1 MTDRVKISV
10 MGITHSQIQ
19 KGAYAVLLTEDGG
32 PHRIPVVVG
41 IAEAQSIVAWMERV
55 NLPRPLTHDL
65 FRSVTRAFGIRVK
78 EVFVSKFEKGIF
90 YSEITFADGDR
101 EVVVDARTSDALAI
115 ALRSHAPIYTTRE
128 VIDETGFIAEG
139 FDDAPAADSD
149 TTTVDDAS
157 LLPLNR
163 LAEEELQRM
172 LAKCISTEEY
182 ERAAEIKAA
191 IDEKRRQQKQ
201 EKSNKKYRKT
211 YEKSTYKVCDN
222 ELHAVRCV
230 GFLPYLNGNLPVQHR
245 NG

>member
-101 EVVVDARTSDALAI
+101 EVVVDALAI

-139 FDDAPAADSD
+139 FDNAPAVDSD
-149 TTTVDDAS
+149 TTTIDDAS

-201 EKSNKKYRKT
+201 EKI
-211 YEKSTYKVCDN
+211 
-222 ELHAVRCV
+222 
-230 GFLPYLNGNLPVQHR
+230 
-245 NG
+245 

>member
-41 IAEAQSIVAWMERV
+41 SAEAQAIVAWMERV

-90 YSEITFADGDR
+90 FSEITFADGDR

-139 FDDAPAADSD
+139 FDDAPAADRD
-149 TTTVDDAS
+149 TTVDDAS

-201 EKSNKKYRKT
+201 EKI
-211 YEKSTYKVCDN
+211 
-222 ELHAVRCV
+222 
-230 GFLPYLNGNLPVQHR
+230 
-245 NG
+245 

>member
-19 KGAYAVLLTEDGG
+19 KGADAVLLTEDGG

-90 YSEITFADGDR
+90 FSEITFADGDR

-139 FDDAPAADSD
+139 FDDAPAADRD
-149 TTTVDDAS
+149 TTVDDAS

-201 EKSNKKYRKT
+201 EKI
-211 YEKSTYKVCDN
+211 
-222 ELHAVRCV
+222 
-230 GFLPYLNGNLPVQHR
+230 
-245 NG
+245 

>member
-90 YSEITFADGDR
+90 YSKSRLPTATAKWWSTR
-101 EVVVDARTSDALAI
+101 AHPTRSPSPCAPTPPSTPPAR
-115 ALRSHAPIYTTRE
+115 
-128 VIDETGFIAEG
+128 
-139 FDDAPAADSD
+139 
-149 TTTVDDAS
+149 
-157 LLPLNR
+157 
-163 LAEEELQRM
+163 
-172 LAKCISTEEY
+172 
-182 ERAAEIKAA
+182 
-191 IDEKRRQQKQ
+191 
-201 EKSNKKYRKT
+201 
-211 YEKSTYKVCDN
+211 
-222 ELHAVRCV
+222 
-230 GFLPYLNGNLPVQHR
+230 
-245 NG
+245 

>member
-90 YSEITFADGDR
+90 YS
-101 EVVVDARTSDALAI
+101 
-115 ALRSHAPIYTTRE
+115 
-128 VIDETGFIAEG
+128 
-139 FDDAPAADSD
+139 
-149 TTTVDDAS
+149 
-157 LLPLNR
+157 
-163 LAEEELQRM
+163 
-172 LAKCISTEEY
+172 
-182 ERAAEIKAA
+182 
-191 IDEKRRQQKQ
+191 
-201 EKSNKKYRKT
+201 
-211 YEKSTYKVCDN
+211 
-222 ELHAVRCV
+222 
-230 GFLPYLNGNLPVQHR
+230 
-245 NG
+245 

>member
-139 FDDAPAADSD
+139 FDDAPAADRD
-149 TTTVDDAS
+149 TTVDDAS

-172 LAKCISTEEY
+172 LAKSISTEEY

-201 EKSNKKYRKT
+201 EKI
-211 YEKSTYKVCDN
+211 
-222 ELHAVRCV
+222 
-230 GFLPYLNGNLPVQHR
+230 
-245 NG
+245 

>member
-55 NLPRPLTHDL
+55 NLPRPLIHDL

-149 TTTVDDAS
+149 TTVDDAS

-201 EKSNKKYRKT
+201 EKI
-211 YEKSTYKVCDN
+211 
-222 ELHAVRCV
+222 
-230 GFLPYLNGNLPVQHR
+230 
-245 NG
+245 

>member
-139 FDDAPAADSD
+139 FDDAPAADRD
-149 TTTVDDAS
+149 TTVDDAS

-172 LAKCISTEEY
+172 LAKCISTEES

-201 EKSNKKYRKT
+201 EKI
-211 YEKSTYKVCDN
+211 
-222 ELHAVRCV
+222 
-230 GFLPYLNGNLPVQHR
+230 
-245 NG
+245 

>member
-78 EVFVSKFEKGIF
+78 EGVVSKFEKGIF

-139 FDDAPAADSD
+139 FDDAPAADRD
-149 TTTVDDAS
+149 TTVDDAS

-201 EKSNKKYRKT
+201 EKI
-211 YEKSTYKVCDN
+211 
-222 ELHAVRCV
+222 
-230 GFLPYLNGNLPVQHR
+230 
-245 NG
+245 

>member
-101 EVVVDARTSDALAI
+101 EVVVD
-115 ALRSHAPIYTTRE
+115 
-128 VIDETGFIAEG
+128 ETGFIAEG
-139 FDDAPAADSD
+139 FDNAPAADSD

-182 ERAAEIKAA
+182 ERAAEIKAV

-201 EKSNKKYRKT
+201 EKI
-211 YEKSTYKVCDN
+211 
-222 ELHAVRCV
+222 
-230 GFLPYLNGNLPVQHR
+230 
-245 NG
+245 

>member
-128 VIDETGFIAEG
+128 VVDETGFIAEG
-139 FDDAPAADSD
+139 FDDAPAADSDD

-201 EKSNKKYRKT
+201 EKI
-211 YEKSTYKVCDN
+211 
-222 ELHAVRCV
+222 
-230 GFLPYLNGNLPVQHR
+230 
-245 NG
+245 

>member
-115 ALRSHAPIYTTRE
+115 ALRSHAPIYTTRQ

-139 FDDAPAADSD
+139 FDDAPAADHD
-149 TTTVDDAS
+149 TTVDDAS

-172 LAKCISTEEY
+172 LAKCTSTAEC
-182 ERAAEIKAA
+182 ERAAEMKAA
-191 IDEKRRQQKQ
+191 IDENRRQQKQ
-201 EKSNKKYRKT
+201 EKI
-211 YEKSTYKVCDN
+211 
-222 ELHAVRCV
+222 
-230 GFLPYLNGNLPVQHR
+230 
-245 NG
+245 

>member
-128 VIDETGFIAEG
+128 VIDETGFIAE
-139 FDDAPAADSD
+139 APAADSD
-149 TTTVDDAS
+149 TTTIDDAS

-201 EKSNKKYRKT
+201 EKI
-211 YEKSTYKVCDN
+211 
-222 ELHAVRCV
+222 
-230 GFLPYLNGNLPVQHR
+230 
-245 NG
+245 

>member
-139 FDDAPAADSD
+139 FDDA
-149 TTTVDDAS
+149 S

-201 EKSNKKYRKT
+201 EKI
-211 YEKSTYKVCDN
+211 
-222 ELHAVRCV
+222 
-230 GFLPYLNGNLPVQHR
+230 
-245 NG
+245 

>member
-115 ALRSHAPIYTTRE
+115 ALRSHAPIYT
-128 VIDETGFIAEG
+128 GFIAEG
-139 FDDAPAADSD
+139 FDDAPAADRD
-149 TTTVDDAS
+149 TTVDDAS

-201 EKSNKKYRKT
+201 EKI
-211 YEKSTYKVCDN
+211 
-222 ELHAVRCV
+222 
-230 GFLPYLNGNLPVQHR
+230 
-245 NG
+245 

>member
-149 TTTVDDAS
+149 AS

-201 EKSNKKYRKT
+201 EKI
-211 YEKSTYKVCDN
+211 
-222 ELHAVRCV
+222 
-230 GFLPYLNGNLPVQHR
+230 
-245 NG
+245 

>member
-90 YSEITFADGDR
+90 FSEITFADGDR

-139 FDDAPAADSD
+139 FDDAPAADRD
-149 TTTVDDAS
+149 TTVDDAS

-163 LAEEELQRM
+163 LAEEEQQRM

-201 EKSNKKYRKT
+201 EKI
-211 YEKSTYKVCDN
+211 
-222 ELHAVRCV
+222 
-230 GFLPYLNGNLPVQHR
+230 
-245 NG
+245 

>member
-101 EVVVDARTSDALAI
+101 EVVVDACTSDAFVFNVSAP
-115 ALRSHAPIYTTRE
+115 APIYTTRE

-139 FDDAPAADSD
+139 FDDAPAADRD
-149 TTTVDDAS
+149 TTVDDAS

-201 EKSNKKYRKT
+201 EKI
-211 YEKSTYKVCDN
+211 
-222 ELHAVRCV
+222 
-230 GFLPYLNGNLPVQHR
+230 
-245 NG
+245 

>member
-55 NLPRPLTHDL
+55 NLPRPLIHDL

-139 FDDAPAADSD
+139 FDDAPTADSD
-149 TTTVDDAS
+149 TTIDDAS

-201 EKSNKKYRKT
+201 EKI
-211 YEKSTYKVCDN
+211 
-222 ELHAVRCV
+222 
-230 GFLPYLNGNLPVQHR
+230 
-245 NG
+245 

>member
-41 IAEAQSIVAWMERV
+41 IAEAQSIVAWMEHV

-139 FDDAPAADSD
+139 FDDAPAADRD
-149 TTTVDDAS
+149 TTVDDAS

-201 EKSNKKYRKT
+201 EKI
-211 YEKSTYKVCDN
+211 
-222 ELHAVRCV
+222 
-230 GFLPYLNGNLPVQHR
+230 
-245 NG
+245 

>member
-1 MTDRVKISV
+1 MTNRVKISV

-139 FDDAPAADSD
+139 FDDAPASDSD
-149 TTTVDDAS
+149 TTIDDAS

-201 EKSNKKYRKT
+201 EKI
-211 YEKSTYKVCDN
+211 
-222 ELHAVRCV
+222 
-230 GFLPYLNGNLPVQHR
+230 
-245 NG
+245 

>member
-65 FRSVTRAFGIRVK
+65 FRSVTRAFGNRVK
-78 EVFVSKFEKGIF
+78 AVVVSKFEKGIF

-139 FDDAPAADSD
+139 FDDAPAADRD
-149 TTTVDDAS
+149 TTVDDAS

-201 EKSNKKYRKT
+201 EKI
-211 YEKSTYKVCDN
+211 
-222 ELHAVRCV
+222 
-230 GFLPYLNGNLPVQHR
+230 
-245 NG
+245 

>member
-1 MTDRVKISV
+1 MSNNKNSRDMTDRVKISV

-128 VIDETGFIAEG
+128 VVDETGFIAEG
-139 FDDAPAADSD
+139 FDNAPAADSD
-149 TTTVDDAS
+149 TASVDDAS

-172 LAKCISTEEY
+172 LAKCISREEY

-201 EKSNKKYRKT
+201 EKI
-211 YEKSTYKVCDN
+211 
-222 ELHAVRCV
+222 
-230 GFLPYLNGNLPVQHR
+230 
-245 NG
+245 

>member
-65 FRSVTRAFGIRVK
+65 FRSVTRAFGISVK
-78 EVFVSKFEKGIF
+78 EGFVSKFEKGIF
-90 YSEITFADGDR
+90 YPEITFADGDR

-139 FDDAPAADSD
+139 FDDAPAADRD
-149 TTTVDDAS
+149 TTVDDAS

-201 EKSNKKYRKT
+201 EKI
-211 YEKSTYKVCDN
+211 
-222 ELHAVRCV
+222 
-230 GFLPYLNGNLPVQHR
+230 
-245 NG
+245 

>member
-55 NLPRPLTHDL
+55 NLPRPLIHDL

-139 FDDAPAADSD
+139 FDDAPAADRD

-201 EKSNKKYRKT
+201 EKI
-211 YEKSTYKVCDN
+211 
-222 ELHAVRCV
+222 
-230 GFLPYLNGNLPVQHR
+230 
-245 NG
+245 

>member
-1 MTDRVKISV
+1 M
-10 MGITHSQIQ
+10 
-19 KGAYAVLLTEDGG
+19 LLTEDGG

-55 NLPRPLTHDL
+55 NLPRPLIHDL

-201 EKSNKKYRKT
+201 EKI
-211 YEKSTYKVCDN
+211 
-222 ELHAVRCV
+222 
-230 GFLPYLNGNLPVQHR
+230 
-245 NG
+245 

>member
-115 ALRSHAPIYTTRE
+115 ALRSHAPIYTTRQ

-139 FDDAPAADSD
+139 FDDAPAAAHD
-149 TTTVDDAS
+149 TTVDDAS

-201 EKSNKKYRKT
+201 EKI
-211 YEKSTYKVCDN
+211 
-222 ELHAVRCV
+222 
-230 GFLPYLNGNLPVQHR
+230 
-245 NG
+245 

>member
-115 ALRSHAPIYTTRE
+115 ALRSHAPIYPTRE
-128 VIDETGFIAEG
+128 VI
-139 FDDAPAADSD
+139 
-149 TTTVDDAS
+149 
-157 LLPLNR
+157 
-163 LAEEELQRM
+163 EEL
-172 LAKCISTEEY
+172 
-182 ERAAEIKAA
+182 
-191 IDEKRRQQKQ
+191 
-201 EKSNKKYRKT
+201 KS
-211 YEKSTYKVCDN
+211 V
-222 ELHAVRCV
+222 V
-230 GFLPYLNGNLPVQHR
+230 
-245 NG
+245 

>member
-90 YSEITFADGDR
+90 FSEITFADGDR

-128 VIDETGFIAEG
+128 VIGETGFIAEG
-139 FDDAPAADSD
+139 FDDAPAADRD
-149 TTTVDDAS
+149 TTVDDAS

-201 EKSNKKYRKT
+201 EKI
-211 YEKSTYKVCDN
+211 
-222 ELHAVRCV
+222 
-230 GFLPYLNGNLPVQHR
+230 
-245 NG
+245 

>member
-90 YSEITFADGDR
+90 FSEITFADGDR

-139 FDDAPAADSD
+139 FDDAPAADRD
-149 TTTVDDAS
+149 TTVDDAS
-157 LLPLNR
+157 RLPLNR

-201 EKSNKKYRKT
+201 EKI
-211 YEKSTYKVCDN
+211 
-222 ELHAVRCV
+222 
-230 GFLPYLNGNLPVQHR
+230 
-245 NG
+245 

>member
-78 EVFVSKFEKGIF
+78 EVFVSKFENGIF
-90 YSEITFADGDR
+90 YSVITFADGDR

-139 FDDAPAADSD
+139 FDAAPAADSD
-149 TTTVDDAS
+149 TPTVDDAR

-201 EKSNKKYRKT
+201 EKI
-211 YEKSTYKVCDN
+211 
-222 ELHAVRCV
+222 
-230 GFLPYLNGNLPVQHR
+230 
-245 NG
+245 

>member
-41 IAEAQSIVAWMERV
+41 IAEAQSIVTWMERV

-139 FDDAPAADSD
+139 FDDAPAADRD
-149 TTTVDDAS
+149 TTVDDAS

-201 EKSNKKYRKT
+201 EKI
-211 YEKSTYKVCDN
+211 
-222 ELHAVRCV
+222 
-230 GFLPYLNGNLPVQHR
+230 
-245 NG
+245 

>member
-55 NLPRPLTHDL
+55 NPPRPLTHDL
-65 FRSVTRAFGIRVK
+65 FRSVTRAFGIRVR

-139 FDDAPAADSD
+139 FDDAPAADRD
-149 TTTVDDAS
+149 TTVDDAS

-201 EKSNKKYRKT
+201 EKI
-211 YEKSTYKVCDN
+211 
-222 ELHAVRCV
+222 
-230 GFLPYLNGNLPVQHR
+230 
-245 NG
+245 

>member
-139 FDDAPAADSD
+139 FDDAPAADRD
-149 TTTVDDAS
+149 TTVDDAS

-172 LAKCISTEEY
+172 LAKYIRTEEY

-201 EKSNKKYRKT
+201 EKI
-211 YEKSTYKVCDN
+211 
-222 ELHAVRCV
+222 
-230 GFLPYLNGNLPVQHR
+230 
-245 NG
+245 

>member
-65 FRSVTRAFGIRVK
+65 FRSVTRVFGIRVK

-139 FDDAPAADSD
+139 FDDAPAADRD
-149 TTTVDDAS
+149 TTVDDAS

-201 EKSNKKYRKT
+201 EKI
-211 YEKSTYKVCDN
+211 
-222 ELHAVRCV
+222 
-230 GFLPYLNGNLPVQHR
+230 
-245 NG
+245 

>member
-149 TTTVDDAS
+149 TTTS

-201 EKSNKKYRKT
+201 EKI
-211 YEKSTYKVCDN
+211 
-222 ELHAVRCV
+222 
-230 GFLPYLNGNLPVQHR
+230 
-245 NG
+245 

>member
-32 PHRIPVVVG
+32 PHR

-139 FDDAPAADSD
+139 FDNAPAADSD
-149 TTTVDDAS
+149 TTTIDDAS
-157 LLPLNR
+157 LLPL
-163 LAEEELQRM
+163 
-172 LAKCISTEEY
+172 TEEY

-201 EKSNKKYRKT
+201 EKI
-211 YEKSTYKVCDN
+211 
-222 ELHAVRCV
+222 
-230 GFLPYLNGNLPVQHR
+230 
-245 NG
+245 